1 MQLNAIKQG
10 ETMINQKMYQ
20 LGSTRS
26 KIRELFEYGK
36 TLAQKIGSE
45 NVFDYTL
52 GNPSVPCPNEVT
64 DVIVEEVKNPMIH
77 GYTSAQGTLGAR
89 KAICDYNF
97 KRYGFMLDAD
107 LTYLTCGAAAGLAI
121 TLRALISNPNDKVL
135 TFAPFFPEYKVFTE
149 NAGGTLI
156 FSKCD
161 ESTFDIDFQELEK
174 TMCSDVQAVIINSP
188 NNPSGTV
195 YGEETI
201 VKLSKFLSDKE
212 KEYGH
217 AIYLITD
224 EPYREILFDG
234 AVCPFIPKYYKNTV
248 VCYSYSK
255 ALSIPGER
263 IGYVS
268 VSPDCENAKELYLA
282 IAGAGRSLGYVCAPA
297 LFQAVIEKCVDKV
310 SDSQVY
316 KDNRDVLV
324 ENLTKLG
331 FTCVNPKGA
340 FYIFMKSPI
349 ESAEEF
355 SDIAKT
361 FGLLV
366 VPSDSFGVKGF
377 VRLATCVS
385 PDLIRRSLPAFEK
398 LAEYINKR

>member
-1 MQLNAIKQG
+1 
-10 ETMINQKMYQ
+10 MINEKMYA

-36 TLAQKIGSE
+36 QLSQKIGAE

-52 GNPSVPCPNEVT
+52 GNPSVPCPSDVTEV
-64 DVIVEEVKNPMIH
+64 IINEVKNPSIH
-77 GYTSAQGTLGAR
+77 GYTSAQGTNEVR
-89 KAICDYNF
+89 RAISDYNF
-97 KRYGFMLDAD
+97 NRYGFRLDPN
-107 LTYLTCGAAAGLAI
+107 LTYMTCGAAAGLAI
-121 TLRALISNPNDKVL
+121 TLRALISTPNDKVL
-135 TFAPFFPEYKVFTE
+135 TFAPFFPEYKVFAE

-156 FSKCD
+156 YSKCND
-161 ESTFDIDFQELEK
+161 VFDIDFVELEK

-195 YGEETI
+195 YGEDTI
-201 VKLSKFLSDKE
+201 VRLSKFLSDKE

-234 AVCPFIPKYYKNTV
+234 AVCPFIPKYYDNTV

-255 ALSIPGER
+255 ALSVPGER

-268 VSPDCENAKELYLA
+268 VSPNAENAQKLYLA
-282 IAGAGRSLGYVCAPA
+282 IAGAGRSLGYVCAPS
-297 LFQAVIEKCVDKV
+297 LFQKVVELCVDKV
-310 SDSQVY
+310 SDSSVY

-324 ENLTKLG
+324 SNLERLG
-331 FTCVNPKGA
+331 FKCVNPKGA
-340 FYIFMKSPI
+340 FYVFMKSPV

-355 SDIAKT
+355 SDVAKT
-361 FGLLV
+361 FGVLV
-366 VPSDSFGVKGF
+366 VPSDSFGVKGY

-385 PDLIRRSLPAFEK
+385 PDLIKRSLPALEK
-398 LAEYINKR
+398 LAKHYNLI

>member
-1 MQLNAIKQG
+1 
-10 ETMINQKMYQ
+10 MINEKMYA

-36 TLAQKIGSE
+36 TLAKEIGSE

-52 GNPSVPCPNEVT
+52 GNPSVPCPEKVT
-64 DVIVEEVKNPMIH
+64 QTIIETVKNPAVH
-77 GYTSAQGTLGAR
+77 GYTSAQGTVEAR

-97 KRYGFMLDAD
+97 KRYGFMLDKD

-121 TLRALISNPNDKVL
+121 TLRALISSPSDKVL

-149 NAGGTLI
+149 NAGGSLI
-156 FSKCD
+156 YCKCN
-161 ESTFDIDFQELEK
+161 EKTFDIDFADFERVIN
-174 TMCSDVQAVIINSP
+174 SDVQAIIINSP

-195 YGEETI
+195 YSPESINRLAEI
-201 VKLSKFLSDKE
+201 LNKKQA
-212 KEYGH
+212 EYGH
-217 AIYLITD
+217 AIYLISD

-234 AVCPFIPKYYKNTV
+234 AVCPFIPSYYDNTV

-268 VSPDCENAKELYLA
+268 VSPKAENAQKLYLA

-297 LFQAVIEKCVDKV
+297 LFQKVIELCVDEV
-310 SDSQVY
+310 SDCSVY
-316 KDNRDVLV
+316 KDNRDMLV
-324 ENLTKLG
+324 SNLTRLG
-331 FTCVNPKGA
+331 FECANPKGA
-340 FYIFMKSPI
+340 FYVFMKSPI

-355 SDIAKT
+355 SDVLKT
-361 FGLLV
+361 YGLLV

-385 PDLIRRSLPAFEK
+385 PDLIKRSIPAFEK
-398 LAEYINKR
+398 IAKLYNL

>member
-1 MQLNAIKQG
+1 
-10 ETMINQKMYQ
+10 MINEKMYG

-36 TLAQKIGSE
+36 ILAQKIGSE

-52 GNPSVPCPNEVT
+52 GNPSVPCPSEVT
-64 DVIVEEVKNPMIH
+64 DTIIEEVKNPKIH
-77 GYTSAQGTLGAR
+77 GYTSAQGTIEAR
-89 KAICDYNF
+89 EAICEYNY
-97 KRYGFMLDAD
+97 KKYGFKLSKD

-121 TLRALISNPNDKVL
+121 SLRALISSDSEKVL

-149 NAGGTLI
+149 NAGGSLLV
-156 FSKCD
+156 SKCD
-161 ESTFDIDFQELEK
+161 ETTFDIDFAELEK
-174 TMCSDVQAVIINSP
+174 TITSDVQAVIINSP
-188 NNPSGTV
+188 NNPSGSV
-195 YGEETI
+195 YSEESI
-201 VKLSKFLSDKE
+201 IKLAKFLNDKQ

-217 AIYLITD
+217 AIYLISD

-234 AVCPFIPKYYKNTV
+234 ALCPFIPNYYDNTV

-268 VSPDCENAKELYLA
+268 VSPKAENAEKLYLA

-297 LFQAVIEKCVDKV
+297 LFQKIIEKCVDKV
-310 SDSQVY
+310 SDSSVY
-316 KDNRDVLV
+316 RDNRDLLV
-324 ENLTKLG
+324 EKLTSLG
-331 FTCVNPKGA
+331 FECLNPKGA

-349 ESAEEF
+349 SDAEEF

-366 VPSDSFGVKGF
+366 VPSNSFGINGY

-385 PDLIRRSLPAFEK
+385 PELIKRSLPAFEK
-398 LAEYINKR
+398 LAKEFKLI